1 MKQATTEKRGKIP
14 SHAIG
19 NAHESETKD
28 EGKKVKNTEQCQ
40 TKFTER
46 NDLNT
51 VNFQ

>member
-1 MKQATTEKRGKIP
+1 MHTNQKQKTMKR
-14 SHAIG
+14 
-19 NAHESETKD
+19 
-28 EGKKVKNTEQCQ
+28 VKNTEQCQ